1 MATVVYNGYFYSNLS
16 AAGTGTGRGLTNIPE
31 PAQGAEDVHAANL
44 VKGNENG
51 VANVHED
58 PIVRS
63 CYRCHLNQE

>member
-16 AAGTGTGRGLTNIPE
+16 AAGIGTGQGSTNIPE
-31 PAQGAEDVHAANL
+31 HVQGATDVCTANP

-58 PIVRS
+58 PTVSS
-63 CYRCHLNQE
+63 C